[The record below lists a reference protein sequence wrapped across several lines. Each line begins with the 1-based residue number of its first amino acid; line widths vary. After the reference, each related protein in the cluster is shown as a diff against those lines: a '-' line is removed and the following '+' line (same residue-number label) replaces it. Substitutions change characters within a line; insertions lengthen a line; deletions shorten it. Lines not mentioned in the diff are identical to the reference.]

1 MIADM
6 DLDGIAIFVK
16 VLQTGSFSQ
25 AAKLLGMPNS
35 TVSAKVSALEKRLG
49 VTLLQRTTRKLRA
62 TQAGEAYFQR
72 SVRALEEL
80 QAAENELET
89 GRADPKGLL
98 RLTAPVEI
106 GHSLLPALVHAFLNK
121 HPRLEVELVVTNRVL
136 DLVVDG
142 IDLAIRA
149 GPLKDSSLIA
159 KRFDL
164 GDFGLWA
171 SPDYLTQRGAPR
183 HPRELA
189 QHNCL
194 RFSRFK
200 DDGFRL
206 THGRENFTVEV
217 SGQLVADDFE
227 TLRSLAILGE
237 GIAFLPSFLC
247 SEDTKQ
253 DKLTRVLP
261 KWRGDK
267 VSLSLVYPAQRFV
280 PTKVREF
287 IRVADEL
294 WKKQID

>member
-1 MIADM
+1 M

-16 VLQTGSFSQ
+16 VIQTGSFSR
-25 AAKLLGMPNS
+25 AAALLGMPNS

-49 VTLLQRTTRKLRA
+49 VTLLQRTTRKLRV

-72 SVRALEEL
+72 AVRALEAL

-89 GRADPKGLL
+89 GRVEPTGLL
-98 RLTAPVEI
+98 RVTAPVEI
-106 GHSLLPALVHAFLNK
+106 GHSLLPALVHALLKK
-121 HPRLEVELVVTNRVL
+121 HPRMEVELVVTSRVL
-136 DLVVDG
+136 DLVAEG

-171 SPDYLTQRGAPR
+171 SPDYLTQHAAPH
-183 HPRELA
+183 HPKELT

-206 THGRENFTVEV
+206 THRREHFHVAV

-247 SEDTKQ
+247 SEDTTQ
-253 DKLTRVLP
+253 NKLNRVLP
-261 KWRGDK
+261 QWRGDK

-280 PTKVREF
+280 PTKVRSF
-287 IRVADEL
+287 IAVAEEL
-294 WKKQID
+294 WKKPID